1 MAEPL
6 TPVDIE
12 RLMGGA
18 VAEIKARTE
27 TVRKSRDDFASAK
40 RAHTIRLAAHRQD
53 PENKGARADREDK
66 ALIANE
72 ASWVALDTAEVTMK
86 YAQDLLDV
94 SEKELSALQTVAKLV
109 LQAYNVSGR

>member
-6 TPVDIE
+6 TPVDVE
-12 RLMGGA
+12 RLMSSAIGD
-18 VAEIKARTE
+18 IKGRTE
-27 TVRKSRDDFASAK
+27 TVRKSRDDFAAAK

-53 PENKGARADREDK
+53 PDNKGSRADREDK
-66 ALIANE
+66 ALLANQP
-72 ASWVALDTAEVTMK
+72 SWVALDTAEVSMK

-109 LQAYNVSGR
+109 LQAYNVNK